1 MSMLKEVRNVMV
13 FFYSDNIECDVEPG
27 AAVAGRA
34 GGGRRRAAGGQR
46 VQRLHPR
53 GPAARVPLRQLA
65 VTQRS
70 VRPLPAHY

>member
-1 MSMLKEVRNVMV
+1 MWA
-13 FFYSDNIECDVEPG
+13 DNIERDVEPR

-53 GPAARVPLRQLA
+53 GPAARVPRRLLA
-65 VTQRS
+65 DQERR
-70 VRPLPAHY
+70 VRTLPSHHGRM